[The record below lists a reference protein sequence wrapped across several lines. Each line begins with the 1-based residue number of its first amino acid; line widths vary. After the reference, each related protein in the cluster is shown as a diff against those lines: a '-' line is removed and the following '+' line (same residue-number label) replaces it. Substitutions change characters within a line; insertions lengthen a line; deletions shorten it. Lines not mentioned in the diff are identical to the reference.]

1 MSGRAGQG
9 EALYA
14 IANLSRPKIYGV
26 VALLWHLA
34 EAWTADLWFHCSTTS
49 GVFFFPPSILL
60 PLIIQGLLCTV
71 LLGCKPRDSHQEPR
85 SRLVES
91 CACLSSATVE
101 HVPERAMSGG
111 GCDCAGA
118 AVFVRVP
125 VQVQIQMDTGTGTKA
140 RGHRDE
146 GREWTVTGVGS
157 QKQMV
162 NKMSMSICKSWCG
175 YVDSERANGDGHWQ
189 KKELHGSLDL

>member
-1 MSGRAGQG
+1 MDGQVREKLSTRLPISLDRKFTAWWRYSGTLRKLGQPICG
-9 EALYA
+9 STA
-14 IANLSRPKIYGV
+14 RQP
-26 VALLWHLA
+26 LA
-34 EAWTADLWFHCSTTS
+34 
-49 GVFFFPPSILL
+49 FFFPPSILF
-60 PLIIQGLLCTV
+60 PLILKGLLCTV

-85 SRLVES
+85 SRLVKS

-111 GCDCAGA
+111 GCECAGV

-125 VQVQIQMDTGTGTKA
+125 VQVQIQTDTGTGTEA

-162 NKMSMSICKSWCG
+162 NEMSMSICKSWCG
-175 YVDSERANGDGHWQ
+175 YGGF
-189 KKELHGSLDL
+189 